1 MSLAFSA
8 YSLENEDGINNSNSN
23 TNSDSYIDTQQ
34 RARRN
39 TTQKRRDAFATKS
52 TKVDSVLEKINASNN
67 NEDDDESDAFSLPQS
82 AGIERMQTKEDE
94 KKKEQESMVNMTSK
108 NEQMFRVLGKP
119 PQPNY
124 ENGGNFD
131 LNDYSNYG
139 DNKSNEEYYKRMLPG
154 YLQQQN
160 QQNQSQIMQ
169 KNPNNKPYYSQM
181 NYNPVDVTA
190 NTDSVL
196 LQKMNYMITLLED
209 QQDERTNNVTE
220 EVILYSFLGIFI
232 IFIADTFVRVG
243 KYVR

>member
-8 YSLENEDGINNSNSN
+8 YSLENEDGINDSN

-67 NEDDDESDAFSLPQS
+67 NDNDDDSDAFSLPQS

-94 KKKEQESMVNMTSK
+94 KNKEKESMVNMTSK
-108 NEQMFRVLGKP
+108 NDQMFRVLGKP

-160 QQNQSQIMQ
+160 QPQIMQ

-181 NYNPVDVTA
+181 NYNPDDVTA
-190 NTDSVL
+190 NADSVL